1 MKCFLCSLP
10 RTREQP
16 AGRAACFSW
25 NRAEDLWVL
34 VRSDCLQ
41 IVVFIQLQVLATI
54 FGLTANLW
62 DARFASV
69 GFGGR
74 LRLCYGMQG
83 VGLTAGALLLG
94 LLRCSVG
101 TEVGFF
107 VCFWEYVLLRTRHM
121 LSGALAR
128 AADQVVCTVAVLL
141 PSIKLIS
148 CFPKN
153 IVLRRTLV
161 KNSTK

>member
-1 MKCFLCSLP
+1 M
-10 RTREQP
+10 
-16 AGRAACFSW
+16 
-25 NRAEDLWVL
+25 
-34 VRSDCLQ
+34 
-41 IVVFIQLQVLATI
+41 QLQVLATI
-54 FGLTANLW
+54 FGLTASLW

-83 VGLTAGALLLG
+83 VGLAAQVDALLLG
-94 LLRCSVG
+94 LLRCSAG

-107 VCFWEYVLLRTRHM
+107 VRYREYVMLKTRHM
-121 LSGALAR
+121 LSSALAR
-128 AADQVVCTVAVLL
+128 AVDQVVCTVAVLF

-153 IVLRRTLV
+153 IIFRRTLV